1 MRTTVT
7 LDPDVERL
15 LKDTSHRTRR
25 SFKET
30 LNNAVRRGLAARGRQ
45 VKRARFRVQPR
56 AMGVQ
61 AGIDSINLAD
71 QVDDHEI
78 DAFLSTTRKLL
89 VRGQKKT

>member
-1 MRTTVT
+1 
-7 LDPDVERL
+7 
-15 LKDTSHRTRR
+15 
-25 SFKET
+25 
-30 LNNAVRRGLAARGRQ
+30 
-45 VKRARFRVQPR
+45 
-56 AMGVQ
+56 MGVQ